1 MRVNEQKKRRQVSFN
16 IDDALYTEFK
26 KVMIDQRTTPTAF
39 ITRAIKEAVD
49 SVKEEKKEG
58 VSND

>member
-1 MRVNEQKKRRQVSFN
+1 MRANEQKKRRQVSFN
-16 IDDALYTEFK
+16 IDDALYSEFK

-49 SVKEEKKEG
+49 GAKEKKEG
-58 VSND
+58 ASND

>member
-1 MRVNEQKKRRQVSFN
+1 MRANEQKKRRQVSFN
-16 IDDALYTEFK
+16 IDDALYSEFK

-39 ITRAIKEAVD
+39 ITRTIKEAVD
-49 SVKEEKKEG
+49 GAKEKKEG